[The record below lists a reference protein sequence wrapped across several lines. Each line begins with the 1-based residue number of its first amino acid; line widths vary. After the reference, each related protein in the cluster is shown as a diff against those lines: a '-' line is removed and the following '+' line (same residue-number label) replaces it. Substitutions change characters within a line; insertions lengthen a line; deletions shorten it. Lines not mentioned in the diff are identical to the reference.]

1 MKIRQSSRQLV
12 VKVLWHTAVS
22 DRSIVFAAWRQS
34 ELPSNTGMPGIRA
47 SLFSKCS
54 SIDRSRRFCRAHWCV
69 YQECTQRQT
78 TERARSLAIGRICSM
93 YAMRCG
99 LKTTAMI
106 FNEQVYRVGQKSK
119 LLILTEYVNK
129 TEDRR
134 NVNKYERLQI
144 KWSIV

>member
-1 MKIRQSSRQLV
+1 VRYFVNQAPAELQFSIRVFQRQRSERYEMKIRQSSRQLV

-54 SIDRSRRFCRAHWCV
+54 SIDRFRRFGRAHWCV

-106 FNEQVYRVGQKSK
+106 FNEQV
-119 LLILTEYVNK
+119 
-129 TEDRR
+129 
-134 NVNKYERLQI
+134 
-144 KWSIV
+144 

>member
-1 MKIRQSSRQLV
+1 MRYFVNQAPAELQFSVRVFQRQRSERDEMKIRQSSRQLV

-34 ELPSNTGMPGIRA
+34 ELPSNTGMPGICA

-54 SIDRSRRFCRAHWCV
+54 SIDRFRRFCRAHWCV
-69 YQECTQRQT
+69 TQRQT

-106 FNEQVYRVGQKSK
+106 FNEQV
-119 LLILTEYVNK
+119 
-129 TEDRR
+129 
-134 NVNKYERLQI
+134 
-144 KWSIV
+144 